1 MQRLSYDGIQFGWGW
16 GQDTFAGRITVANN
30 SIDGVL
36 GYHADGGNIYSQ
48 SPMHNSTI
56 TGNWLQHDGN
66 RYGMIYTDG
75 ASEIEISNN
84 VLNHGNVSCAY
95 AISFCTDRKS
105 VV

>member
-36 GYHADGGNIYSQ
+36 GYHADGGNIYRS
-48 SPMHNSTI
+48 HRCNSTI

-66 RYGMIYTDG
+66 R
-75 ASEIEISNN
+75 
-84 VLNHGNVSCAY
+84 
-95 AISFCTDRKS
+95 
-105 VV
+105 